1 MAARAI
7 CCVRANATMC
17 VRCVNQ
23 IGKNEI
29 FEKEQKLLA
38 VKLQSDYEYVGETP
52 VVVPEA
58 MRMPMSDISEQQ
70 RAELS
75 MIAANSEPFFSRP
88 IIVPITAPLPSIW
101 SRSWPRAIIMSTVPP
116 TTASVEPAVAKSSL
130 LSVLGGGAENAP
142 EKSLASLMKSL
153 PDPSVLLSVEKLFS
167 SFKKSG
173 GDGEVEAARTP
184 DGSQLKTVTPSIEF
198 FETKS
203 KNGSRGEKASTEVE
217 LGVGSLLGRGEVGGI
232 SNEKVTTGSMT
243 PQPLNKSDAGDNL
256 LGSLLQGR
264 LGEIDWIE
272 SFFGTKQTPS
282 KEEGNAIAQIFK
294 GGFFGPANDDVRRKT
309 PASQ

>member
-38 VKLQSDYEYVGETP
+38 VELQSDYEYVGETP

-217 LGVGSLLGRGEVGGI
+217 LG
-232 SNEKVTTGSMT
+232 TTGSMT